1 MIELSKRMQMNADLV
16 PGGCSLAD
24 VGCDHGYVSMYLAKE
39 KRCQKIVAMDVNE
52 GPLAIAERNIRR
64 AHLQQEISCRLSDG
78 LQALLPDEVD
88 TVLIAGMGGML
99 ICRILQA
106 EPEILK
112 GIDTL
117 ILQAQSDQAAVRR
130 TIWKLGFFIEEE
142 RVCEDDGKYYF
153 AIRAIRG
160 KEHVPYS
167 EEECTYGRL
176 LPKQK
181 NELYRQWLQ
190 QEIGKRDTVLS
201 HLQEHSTK
209 DATRRIDEL
218 RQEQEQIRWV
228 IANYYGG

>member
-16 PGGCSLAD
+16 PKGSSLAD
-24 VGCDHGYVSMYLAKE
+24 IGCDHGYVSIYLAGE
-39 KRCQKIVAMDVNE
+39 NRCRKIVAMDVNE

-64 AHLQQEISCRLSDG
+64 SFLQERISCRLSDG
-78 LQALLPDEVD
+78 LQALMPNEVD

-106 EPEILK
+106 EPEVLS
-112 GIDTL
+112 GIGTL

-142 RVCEDDGKYYF
+142 QICEEDGKYYF
-153 AIRAIRG
+153 ALRAVRG
-160 KEHVPYS
+160 REHVPYT

-181 NELYRQWLQ
+181 SKLYRQWL
-190 QEIGKRDTVLS
+190 EREKKKKDTLLF
-201 HLQEHSTK
+201 HLQEHETK
-209 DATRRIDEL
+209 ESTRRICEIS
-218 RQEQEQIRWV
+218 QEREQIQW
-228 IANYYGG
+228 IIKNYYGG